1 MPTIQEPSSI
11 PLPDA
16 KELVSKIGV
25 GVEKQN
31 DDNKQLYVCTH
42 PKTAYGNQEARVF
55 GMDCEMVLT

>member
-31 DDNKQLYVCTH
+31 DDN
-42 PKTAYGNQEARVF
+42 N
-55 GMDCEMVLT
+55 